1 MDIER
6 NNDASP
12 INILIHFNEFIKKH
26 VNFQDITLK
35 GLSNTSLIMSYQ

>member
-26 VNFQDITLK
+26 VNFQ
-35 GLSNTSLIMSYQ
+35 SRHNTQRLL